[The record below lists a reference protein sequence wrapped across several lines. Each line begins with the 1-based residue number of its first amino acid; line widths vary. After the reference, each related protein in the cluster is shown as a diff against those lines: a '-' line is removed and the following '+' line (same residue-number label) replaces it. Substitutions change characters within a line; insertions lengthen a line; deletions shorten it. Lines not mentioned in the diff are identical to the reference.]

1 MMSRGVSPRSRR
13 RNRSPQ
19 RVAGSSMAIRSRM
32 PAIRS
37 ALLLTA
43 VLSITTSTYFAFSG
57 DLTGL
62 IGRQTKVESPSKD
75 QVAELRAQIDR
86 MSGQVLD
93 QKQAEQELVAL
104 LRVQVDRIGLLE
116 QHASAFTDLLTAGT
130 IKTERFAPS
139 EQMPAEKPTS
149 VSTTNDTASFVTS
162 SDSKTEPQ
170 SRRLPAKA
178 TTNHHRI
185 HRAARQHA
193 SRVRGQYSA
202 AERIALTGTAP
213 AERRLSSNQL
223 ISVASKP
230 YASITDQ

>member
-1 MMSRGVSPRSRR
+1 MMSGGVSPRSRR

-37 ALLLTA
+37 ALLVTA
-43 VLSITTSTYFAFSG
+43 ALSIATSTYFAFSG

-62 IGRQTKVESPSKD
+62 IGPQPKVESPSKD
-75 QVAELRAQIDR
+75 QIAELRAQIDR

-116 QHASAFTDLLTAGT
+116 QHASAFTDLL

-149 VSTTNDTASFVTS
+149 VSTTNDTVNFVTS

-170 SRRLPAKA
+170 SGRLPAKA

-193 SRVRGQYSA
+193 SRVRAQYSA
-202 AERIALTGTAP
+202 AERIALTGAAP
-213 AERRLSSNQL
+213 AERRPSSNQL

>member
-1 MMSRGVSPRSRR
+1 
-13 RNRSPQ
+13 
-19 RVAGSSMAIRSRM
+19 M

-75 QVAELRAQIDR
+75 QIAELRAQIDR
-86 MSGQVLD
+86 MSGQVLG

-170 SRRLPAKA
+170 SRRLPAKV

-213 AERRLSSNQL
+213 AERHPSSNQL

>member
-19 RVAGSSMAIRSRM
+19 RVAGSSMAIRSRI

-37 ALLLTA
+37 ALLVTA

-62 IGRQTKVESPSKD
+62 IGRQTRVESPSKD
-75 QVAELRAQIDR
+75 QIAELRAQIDR

-149 VSTTNDTASFVTS
+149 VSTTNDL
-162 SDSKTEPQ
+162 DSKTEPQ

-185 HRAARQHA
+185 HRAAHQHA

-213 AERRLSSNQL
+213 AERRPSSNQL